1 MAQRSRLVNYASHRF
16 DLGVGDNGPEW
27 LLVRDRLSYAERQRL
42 NSAMLDI
49 EVNAT
54 GDNTMKM
61 DVGEYK
67 IAILRAYVVGWQL
80 FDDNGALVA
89 FTREALDRLDDETAE
104 AAVTH
109 IDEREKAHTEKK
121 AETAPMLTIIEGDV
135 ITR

>member
-1 MAQRSRLVNYASHRF
+1 MGRLVSFGSHRF

-67 IAILRAYVVGWQL
+67 IAILRAYVVGWQV
-80 FDDNGALVA
+80 FDDAGNIVP

-104 AAVTH
+104 AAVAH
-109 IDEREKAHTEKK
+109 IDEREKAHAEKK
-121 AETAPMLTIIEGDV
+121 AETPTMAVIEGDV

>member
-49 EVNAT
+49 EITQA
-54 GDNTMKM
+54 
-61 DVGEYK
+61 GESTAKADPAKYQ
-67 IAILRAYVVGWQL
+67 IAILHAYVVGWQL
-80 FDDNGALVA
+80 FDDNGGIVP

-104 AAVTH
+104 AVVKH
-109 IDEREKAHTEKK
+109 IDEREKAHEEKK
-121 AETAPMLTIIEGDV
+121 AAPPMLTAIEGDV